1 MAQSQQ
7 SKISFSLLC
16 WTKLFSTRTLSR
28 QENEIQ
34 MKRTFGFIPLCPFL
48 SCLGFISAVSC
59 EACAL
64 VHPGTP
70 LSQAPPGADCFQAAC
85 GSTCGDQTYEWKTH
99 CPSVTQRN
107 CFHHLELC
115 LSNLF
120 DSLSLLPSY
129 PPRWLLF
136 KASFVFICTNPKADL
151 ALTSHKLTCW
161 VF

>member
-1 MAQSQQ
+1 MLNKTFLYQD
-7 SKISFSLLC
+7 FV
-16 WTKLFSTRTLSR
+16 STRKWNPDEEDIWLYPTMSL
-28 QENEIQ
+28 
-34 MKRTFGFIPLCPFL
+34 PFL
-48 SCLGFISAVSC
+48 SWLHLCCVLWSLCSC
-59 EACAL
+59 PSWYFSI
-64 VHPGTP
+64 PGTSWCR
-70 LSQAPPGADCFQAAC
+70 LLPGSLWEYLWRSDLWMKKC
-85 GSTCGDQTYEWKTH
+85 TH